1 MPKKSRYELLKGRL
15 PKAVKDLTNE
25 LQKVMQIVTN
35 FADLNV
41 NLKKECFLVHDMYE
55 NFERIMNG
63 FVNLDE
69 LIYFDS
75 DLEVIYGDIV
85 MAQKNYSELDKTLKA
100 IEELKWINNVIKTVG
115 DDLPSHKAD
124 LSQRCMKII
133 HVIKGDYIPL
143 PYKIINDM
151 TAIMRRLSRAKLEP
165 ASPTGSTTVEPPLL
179 PPYGYQMFAANSM
192 FLPPVSSGHRNYL
205 HCAAVAD
212 NTEVNNAAA
221 NTYVISVADVPDA
234 DAVNAAA
241 NNDVIGVA
249 AALDADVV
257 KAAANTAVN
266 SVADNT
272 KVDVCDVV
280 STGSPVLYG
289 PSRLYLEQH
298 QWPANSTD
306 ADGAAKFVTAGADGA
321 AKFDDSSGLKFYVDH
336 KSLGTYPLLAEDV
349 VLVKQE
355 WTAAYPYR
363 LPPSLPPDTGQQVFK
378 MAGVNVDIGAAKL
391 DDSSGGKDWPV
402 IGPDHNFF
410 KDWPTIGPDK
420 YLNENMAGAAAKTA
434 DFLKDWPTIGPDKY
448 LNENMAGAAAKTAG
462 FLKDW
467 PTIGPDKYLNENM
480 AGAAAKIAKILT
492 DWPDIGP
499 DRLSDKRLAGAAV
512 KTPRILNDGPLS
524 FEMAGADISGRVVE
538 VEPGGRTAVT

>member
-41 NLKKECFLVHDMYE
+41 NLNKECLLVHDMYE
-55 NFERIMNG
+55 HFDRIMNG

-143 PYKIINDM
+143 PDKIVNDM
-151 TAIMRRLSRAKLEP
+151 TALMRRLSRAKPEP
-165 ASPTGSTTVEPPLL
+165 CSPTGSTTVEPPLL

-212 NTEVNNAAA
+212 NTEVKNAAA
-221 NTYVISVADVPDA
+221 NNDVIDVAAAHDADVVKAAASTYVISVADVPDA
-234 DAVNAAA
+234 DVFNAAA
-241 NNDVIGVA
+241 NNDVISVA
-249 AALDADVV
+249 AAHDADVV

-306 ADGAAKFVTAGADGA
+306 AT
-321 AKFDDSSGLKFYVDH
+321 LI
-336 KSLGTYPLLAEDV
+336 T
-349 VLVKQE
+349 
-355 WTAAYPYR
+355 
-363 LPPSLPPDTGQQVFK
+363 
-378 MAGVNVDIGAAKL
+378 
-391 DDSSGGKDWPV
+391 
-402 IGPDHNFF
+402 
-410 KDWPTIGPDK
+410 
-420 YLNENMAGAAAKTA
+420 
-434 DFLKDWPTIGPDKY
+434 
-448 LNENMAGAAAKTAG
+448 
-462 FLKDW
+462 
-467 PTIGPDKYLNENM
+467 
-480 AGAAAKIAKILT
+480 
-492 DWPDIGP
+492 
-499 DRLSDKRLAGAAV
+499 
-512 KTPRILNDGPLS
+512 
-524 FEMAGADISGRVVE
+524 
-538 VEPGGRTAVT
+538 